1 MMTTNYSQIAKRT
14 ALVSFGIGTF
24 ILLSYLIFQQ
34 EALQALGFIYLI
46 LISIYNLI
54 LLLVL
59 LIRMILYK
67 EGQFEIFKS
76 ILLMLLNIPVAY
88 LYIYIGLN

>member
-1 MMTTNYSQIAKRT
+1 MMTTNYSLIAKRT
-14 ALVSFGIGTF
+14 ALISFGIGTF
-24 ILLSYLIFQQ
+24 ILLSFLISQH

-46 LISIYNLI
+46 LVIMYNLI

-76 ILLMLLNIPVAY
+76 ILLMLLNIPIAY
-88 LYIYIGLN
+88 LYTYIGLN